1 MTLSESAEKGKKL
14 AGYASV
20 SCVIAAVMSLLTF
33 NIPAAAV
40 GLWAAGGIKRGS
52 PAAKS
57 MCIILRIADVFLLI
71 IIGVMM
77 YLGHLPVNGGT
88 LTAVLFQAFID
99 LDLLLSLGFDRN
111 INAYFREM
119 NFDRE

>member
-14 AGYASV
+14 AGHESV
-20 SCVIAAVMSLLTF
+20 FCVIAAVMSLLML
-33 NIPAAAV
+33 NVPAAAV

-52 PAAKS
+52 LAART
-57 MCIILRIADVFLLI
+57 MCIILRIADIPLLI
-71 IIGVMM
+71 IMGVMM

-88 LTAVLFQAFID
+88 LWAVLFQAFND
-99 LDLLLSLGFDRN
+99 LELLLSLGFDRN

>member
-20 SCVIAAVMSLLTF
+20 SCLIAAVMSLLTL
-33 NIPAAAV
+33 NVPAAAV

-52 PAAKS
+52 LAART
-57 MCIILRIADVFLLI
+57 MCIILRIADIPVLI
-71 IIGVMM
+71 IMGVMM
-77 YLGHLPVNGGT
+77 YLGHLPTGGV
-88 LTAVLFQAFID
+88 LIAVLFQAFID

-111 INAYFREM
+111 INAYFREI
-119 NFDRE
+119 NFDSE